1 VKLTRNL
8 KFNPALISLIPLV
21 NVCFLVVIFFAL
33 SSRFMLQPG
42 LAVSLPVSSYSLGP
56 QNDSPLVSIT
66 AAPVAAIYFR
76 DEKVTL
82 DELTQRLAIGHARGR
97 SLIVKADRS
106 TPYDMLVQ
114 VMNAGLAQGFSIVLA
129 TDSERR

>member
-1 VKLTRNL
+1 MKLTRNL
-8 KFNPALISLIPLV
+8 RFNPALVSLIPLV

-33 SSRFMLQPG
+33 SSRFMLQSG
-42 LAVSLPVSSYSLGP
+42 LAVTLPISSYTLTP
-56 QNDSPLVSIT
+56 QDDAPLVSIT

-82 DELTQRLAIGHARGR
+82 DELGKRLARGRGRGR

-106 TPYDMLVQ
+106 TPYDTLVQ

>member
-1 VKLTRNL
+1 MKLTRNL
-8 KFNPALISLIPLV
+8 TFNPALVSLIPLV

-42 LAVSLPVSSYSLGP
+42 LAVTLPVSSFMLTP
-56 QNDSPLVSIT
+56 QEEAPIVSIT
-66 AAPVAAIYFR
+66 AAPVGAIYFS

-82 DELTQRLAIGHARGR
+82 DELRTRLAGRRARGR

-106 TPYDMLVQ
+106 TPYDTLVQ
-114 VMNAGLAQGFSIVLA
+114 VMNAGLSQGFSIVLA

>member
-1 VKLTRNL
+1 MKLTRNL
-8 KFNPALISLIPLV
+8 RFNPALVSLIPLV

-42 LAVSLPVSSYSLGP
+42 LAVTLPVSAYTLTP
-56 QNDSPLVSIT
+56 QGDAPIVSIT
-66 AAPVAAIYFR
+66 AGPVGAIYFR
-76 DEKVTL
+76 EEKVTL
-82 DELTQRLAIGHARGR
+82 EELTTRLAAGHARGR

-106 TPYDMLVQ
+106 TPYDTLVQ
-114 VMNAGLAQGFSIVLA
+114 VMNAGLAQGFFIVLA

>member
-1 VKLTRNL
+1 MKLTRNL
-8 KFNPALISLIPLV
+8 RFNPALVTFIPLV
-21 NVCFLVVIFFAL
+21 NVCFLTVIFFAL

-42 LAVSLPVSSYSLGP
+42 LAVTLPVSAYTLTP
-56 QNDSPLVSIT
+56 QGDAPIVSIT
-66 AAPVAAIYFR
+66 AAPIAAIYFR

-82 DELTQRLAIGHARGR
+82 EELAARLAGSRARGR

-106 TPYDMLVQ
+106 TPYDLLVQ

>member
-1 VKLTRNL
+1 MTWQARAAEVT
-8 KFNPALISLIPLV
+8 
-21 NVCFLVVIFFAL
+21 
-33 SSRFMLQPG
+33 
-42 LAVSLPVSSYSLGP
+42 LPVSAYTLTP
-56 QNDSPLVSIT
+56 QGDTPIVSIT
-66 AAPVAAIYFR
+66 AAPVGAIYFR

-82 DELTQRLAIGHARGR
+82 EELGTRLAIGHARGH

-129 TDSERR
+129 TDPEGR

>member
-1 VKLTRNL
+1 MKLTRNL
-8 KFNPALISLIPLV
+8 QFNAALIPLIPLV

-42 LAVSLPVSSYSLGP
+42 LAVTLPVSSYSLTP
-56 QNDSPLVSIT
+56 QGDAPLVSIT

-82 DELTQRLAIGHARGR
+82 EELGKRLAIGNARGR
-97 SLIVKADRS
+97 SLILKADKS
-106 TPYDMLVQ
+106 TPYDTLVQ
-114 VMNAGLAQGFSIVLA
+114 VMNAGLAHGFSIVLA

>member
-1 VKLTRNL
+1 MKLTRNL
-8 KFNPALISLIPLV
+8 RFNPALISLIPLA

-42 LAVSLPVSSYSLGP
+42 LAVTLPVSSYTLTP
-56 QNDSPLVSIT
+56 QGESPLVSIT

-82 DELTQRLAIGHARGR
+82 EELGKRLAVGSARGR
-97 SLIVKADRS
+97 SLIVKADKS
-106 TPYDMLVQ
+106 TPYDTLVQ
-114 VMNAGLAQGFSIVLA
+114 VMNVGLTQGFSIVLA

>member
-1 VKLTRNL
+1 MKLTRNIR
-8 KFNPALISLIPLV
+8 FNPALISVIPMV

-33 SSRFMLQPG
+33 SSRFMLQRG
-42 LAVSLPVSSYSLGP
+42 LAVTLPISSYTLTP
-56 QNDSPLVSIT
+56 QSDAPLVSIT
-66 AAPVAAIYFR
+66 AAPTAAIYFR

-82 DELTQRLAIGHARGR
+82 EELGKRLEGSHARGR

-106 TPYDMLVQ
+106 TPYDTLVQ

>member
-1 VKLTRNL
+1 MKLTRTL
-8 KFNPALISLIPLV
+8 KFNPAIISLIPLV

-42 LAVSLPVSSYSLGP
+42 LAVTLPISSYTLTP
-56 QNDSPLVSIT
+56 QDDAPLVSIT

-82 DELTQRLAIGHARGR
+82 DELRARLAGGRARGR

-106 TPYDMLVQ
+106 TPYDTLVQ
-114 VMNAGLAQGFSIVLA
+114 VMNAGLSQGFSIVLA

>member
-1 VKLTRNL
+1 MKLTRNL
-8 KFNPALISLIPLV
+8 RFNPALISVIPLV

-33 SSRFMLQPG
+33 GSRFVLQPG
-42 LAVSLPVSSYSLGP
+42 LAVTLPVSAYTLDP
-56 QNDSPLVSIT
+56 QGDAPIVSIT

-82 DELTQRLAIGHARGR
+82 DELGRRLALGKARGR

-106 TPYDMLVQ
+106 TPYDVLVQ

-129 TDSERR
+129 TESERR

>member
-8 KFNPALISLIPLV
+8 RFNPALITLIPLV

-33 SSRFMLQPG
+33 SSRFVLQPG
-42 LAVSLPVSSYSLGP
+42 LAVRLPVSAWSLAP
-56 QNDSPLVSIT
+56 QNDALIVSIT

-82 DELTQRLAIGHARGR
+82 EELGRRLAELPGRGR
-97 SLIVKADRS
+97 SLIIKADRTTS
-106 TPYDMLVQ
+106 FDLLVQ
-114 VMNAGLAQGFSIVLA
+114 VMNAGLTRGFSVALA
-129 TDSERR
+129 TDSERK

>member
-1 VKLTRNL
+1 M
-8 KFNPALISLIPLV
+8 

-33 SSRFMLQPG
+33 SSRFMLQRG
-42 LAVSLPVSSYSLGP
+42 LAVTLPISSYTLTP
-56 QNDSPLVSIT
+56 QDDAPLVSIT

-82 DELTQRLAIGHARGR
+82 DELGTRLSAGHARGR

-106 TPYDMLVQ
+106 TPYDTLVQ
-114 VMNAGLAQGFSIVLA
+114 VMNAGLARGFSIVLA

>member
-1 VKLTRNL
+1 MKLTRNL
-8 KFNPALISLIPLV
+8 RFNPALISVIPLM

-33 SSRFMLQPG
+33 GSRFMLQPG
-42 LAVSLPVSSYSLGP
+42 LAVTLPVSSYLLTP
-56 QNDSPLVSIT
+56 QNDAPIVSIT
-66 AAPVAAIYFR
+66 APPVAAIFFR

-82 DELTQRLAIGHARGR
+82 EELGKRLAAGKARGR

-106 TPYDMLVQ
+106 TPYDTLVQ

-129 TDSERR
+129 TESERR

>member
-1 VKLTRNL
+1 MKLTRNL
-8 KFNPALISLIPLV
+8 QFHPALIPLIPLV

-42 LAVSLPVSSYSLGP
+42 LAVTLPVSSYSLTP
-56 QNDSPLVSIT
+56 QSDAPLVSIT

-82 DELTQRLAIGHARGR
+82 EELGKRLATGPARGR
-97 SLIVKADRS
+97 SLIVKADKS
-106 TPYDMLVQ
+106 TPYDTLIQ

-129 TDSERR
+129 TDPERR

>member
-1 VKLTRNL
+1 MKLTRNL
-8 KFNPALISLIPLV
+8 RFNPALISLIPLV

-33 SSRFMLQPG
+33 SSRFLLQPG
-42 LAVSLPVSSYSLGP
+42 LAVTLPVSSYTLTLQGE
-56 QNDSPLVSIT
+56 SPLVSIT

-82 DELTQRLAIGHARGR
+82 EELAKRLAIGNARGR
-97 SLIVKADRS
+97 SLIVKADKS
-106 TPYDMLVQ
+106 TPYDTLVQ

>member
-1 VKLTRNL
+1 MKLRRTL
-8 KFNPALISLIPLV
+8 TFNPALVSLIPLV

-33 SSRFMLQPG
+33 SSRFMLQSG
-42 LAVSLPVSSYSLGP
+42 LAVTLPISTYTLTP
-56 QNDSPLVSIT
+56 QDDAPLVSIT

-82 DELTQRLAIGHARGR
+82 DELGKRLAVGRGRGR

-106 TPYDMLVQ
+106 TPYDTLVQ

>member
-1 VKLTRNL
+1 MKLARNL
-8 KFNPALISLIPLV
+8 HFNPGLITVIPLV

-33 SSRFMLQPG
+33 SSRFMLQSG
-42 LAVSLPVSSYSLGP
+42 LAVTLPISTYTLTP
-56 QNDSPLVSIT
+56 QDDAPLVSIT

-82 DELTQRLAIGHARGR
+82 DELGKRLAGGRGRGR

-106 TPYDMLVQ
+106 TPYDTLVQ

-129 TDSERR
+129 TDSEHR

>member
-1 VKLTRNL
+1 MKLTRNI
-8 KFNPALISLIPLV
+8 KFNPAIVSLIPLV

-42 LAVSLPVSSYSLGP
+42 LAVTLPVSAYSLTP
-56 QNDSPLVSIT
+56 QGDAPVVSIT

-82 DELTQRLAIGHARGR
+82 DELGKRLAIGKARGR

-106 TPYDMLVQ
+106 TPYDVLVQ
-114 VMNAGLAQGFSIVLA
+114 VMNAGLAQGFFIVLA
-129 TDSERR
+129 TESERR

>member
-1 VKLTRNL
+1 MKLTRNL
-8 KFNPALISLIPLV
+8 QFNPALVSLIPLV

-42 LAVSLPVSSYSLGP
+42 LAVTLPISSYTLTP
-56 QNDSPLVSIT
+56 QNDAPLISIT

-82 DELTQRLAIGHARGR
+82 DELRNRLAGGRARGR

-106 TPYDMLVQ
+106 TPYDTLVQ
-114 VMNAGLAQGFSIVLA
+114 VMNAGLSQGFSIVLA

>member
-1 VKLTRNL
+1 MKLTRNL

-42 LAVSLPVSSYSLGP
+42 LAVTLPGSSYTLTP
-56 QNDSPLVSIT
+56 QDDAPLVSIT

-82 DELTQRLAIGHARGR
+82 EELGKRLEGSRARGR

-114 VMNAGLAQGFSIVLA
+114 VMNVGLAQGFSIVLA

>member
-1 VKLTRNL
+1 MKLTRNI
-8 KFNPALISLIPLV
+8 KFNPAIVSLIPLV

-42 LAVSLPVSSYSLGP
+42 LAVTLPVSAYALTP
-56 QNDSPLVSIT
+56 QNDASIVSIT

-82 DELTQRLAIGHARGR
+82 EDLEKRLALGHAHGR

-106 TPYDMLVQ
+106 TPYDTLVQ

-129 TDSERR
+129 TESERR

>member
-1 VKLTRNL
+1 MKLTRNI
-8 KFNPALISLIPLV
+8 KFNPAIVSLIPLV

-42 LAVSLPVSSYSLGP
+42 LAVTLPVSAYSLTP
-56 QNDSPLVSIT
+56 QGDAPVVSIT

-82 DELTQRLAIGHARGR
+82 DELGKRLAIGKARGR
-97 SLIVKADRS
+97 SLIVKAERS
-106 TPYDMLVQ
+106 TPYDVLVQ

-129 TDSERR
+129 TESERR